1 MHNHK
6 SLSEKSKIIFDEKE
20 FSPFSLISSYRN
32 ISRVELLRQDAL
44 RARQKRTQMRLRFN
58 KSISNYFFTAAILD
72 LTENLTSSW
81 QIRHPLSEAVLL
93 LASPAPASVA
103 VSPPVP
109 LKI

>member
-1 MHNHK
+1 MPQGLGKREHK
-6 SLSEKSKIIFDEKE
+6 CGYDSTNQLPII
-20 FSPFSLISSYRN
+20 
-32 ISRVELLRQDAL
+32 
-44 RARQKRTQMRLRFN
+44 
-58 KSISNYFFTAAILD
+58 FTAAFLD

-93 LASPAPASVA
+93 LESPAPVSIA